1 MPTIMICHDVKDTK
15 HWLASPVRKQ
25 VLEPVGV
32 TNIRT
37 FTDPQTSNRVGL
49 VMDVADMDKWMAFMQ
64 TKAAAD
70 AMASDGVLPETMVFL
85 VQS

>member
-15 HWLASPVRKQ
+15 HWLASPIRKE

-49 VMDVADMDKWMAFMQ
+49 VMDVADMDKLMAFMQ

>member
-15 HWLASPVRKQ
+15 HWLASPIRKQ

-49 VMDVADMDKWMAFMQ
+49 VMDVADMDKLTAFMQ

-70 AMASDGVLPETMVFL
+70 AMASDGVLPETMTFL

>member
-1 MPTIMICHDVKDTK
+1 MPTIMVHHNVKDTK
-15 HWLASPVRKQ
+15 HWLASPIRKQ
-25 VLEPVGV
+25 VLEPIGV

-37 FTDPQTSNRVGL
+37 FTDPQTSSRVGL
-49 VMDVADMDKWMAFMQ
+49 VMDVADMEKLTAFMQ

-70 AMASDGVLPETMVFL
+70 AMASDGVLPDTMVFL